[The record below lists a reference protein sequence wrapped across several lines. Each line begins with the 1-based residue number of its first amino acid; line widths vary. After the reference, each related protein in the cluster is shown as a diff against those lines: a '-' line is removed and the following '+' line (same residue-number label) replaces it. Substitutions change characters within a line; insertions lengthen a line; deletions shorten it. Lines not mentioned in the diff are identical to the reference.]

1 MSEYGIL
8 SILPP
13 VLSIFLAI
21 LTRNIMLSLT
31 IGAFSGALILANF
44 NPFFAIAELVEKY
57 IFIQIT
63 SGSNAQIIVIMFAIG
78 GFIHLLDKSGGA
90 RAFSTVMARFMSSP
104 ARAQFAAWCAGVS
117 VFFTD
122 SGNALIVGPLFRP
135 IFNRFKICR
144 EKLAYIIDT
153 TASPVSILVPFISW
167 GIYIMNLI
175 ENTYDDVGI
184 EAEPYQVLLSVWPY
198 QFYAFLALLSIPM
211 FLSTGKDYGLMAR
224 AQENYNNEIKSTPQ
238 SDIDLNSTV
247 AEDEKTT
254 LSTVLLPL
262 GILLFTMAIYMG
274 YFVVTEGVKSIH
286 MRGGI
291 LTAYIFASFACAY
304 LMKKQ
309 KNIPYDKCFQEY
321 VKGMQNLVFLCLIMV
336 LAWSLSSICKD
347 LKTGYYLAA
356 LIGDSISPSFI
367 PLIVF
372 ALGAIMSFATGSS
385 YGTFA
390 ILLIIV
396 IPVAYTLNAPL
407 ELTIAAVLS
416 GGLFGDHTSPISD
429 TTVLASMGADCPH
442 IDHVTTQFS
451 YAIIPGSMTMLT
463 FFISAYY
470 PSPYIILVVIALQLI
485 SIKSIMWFFGKTA
498 SEQNIR

>member
-1 MSEYGIL
+1 MSDYGIL
-8 SILPP
+8 SIIPP
-13 VLSIFLAI
+13 SLSILLAVT
-21 LTRNIMLSLT
+21 TRNIMLSLT
-31 IGAFSGALILANF
+31 AGAFSGCLILTGF
-44 NPFFAIAELVEKY
+44 NPFFAIAELVEDH

-63 SGSNAQIIVIMFAIG
+63 SGSNAQIIIIMFAIG

-90 RAFSTVMARFMSSP
+90 KAFSTVMTRFISN
-104 ARAQFAAWCAGVS
+104 AKRAQLAAWTAGIC

-122 SGNALIVGPLFRP
+122 SGNALIVGPLFKP
-135 IFNRFKICR
+135 VFKQLKVCR

-175 ENTYDDVGI
+175 ENTYGDVGI
-184 EAEPYQVLLSVWPY
+184 EGEPFQVLLSVWPY

-211 FLSTGKDYGLMAR
+211 ILSTGKDYGPMAR
-224 AQENYNNEIKSTPQ
+224 AQANYNKELHNDPDEQLKTDIP
-238 SDIDLNSTV
+238 SDIP
-247 AEDEKTT
+247 EKEN
-254 LSTVLLPL
+254 LSAVLLPL
-262 GILLFTMAIYMG
+262 GILLATMAIYMG
-274 YFVVTEGVKSIH
+274 YFVMTEGVKSIH

-291 LTAYIFASFACAY
+291 LTAYIFAAVACAY

-309 KNIPYDKCFQEY
+309 KNQPYNETFNEY
-321 VKGMQNLVFLCLIMV
+321 VKGMQNLVFICLLLV
-336 LAWSLSSICKD
+336 LAWSLSSICKE
-347 LKTGYYLAA
+347 LKTGYYIAA
-356 LIGDSISPSFI
+356 IIGDSISPSFI

-372 ALGAIMSFATGSS
+372 SIGAVMSFATGSS

-451 YAIIPGSMTMLT
+451 YALIPGTMTFMT
-463 FFISAYY
+463 FLVSGFYQ
-470 PSPYIILVVIALQLI
+470 SPYIIFAMIICQFIVIKTIMRVFGTTNGLLI
-485 SIKSIMWFFGKTA
+485 K
-498 SEQNIR
+498 

>member
-8 SILPP
+8 SLLPP
-13 VLSIFLAI
+13 ALSIILAI

-31 IGAFSGALILANF
+31 LGAFSGALILADF
-44 NPFFAIAELVEKY
+44 NPFFAMAELVEKY

-78 GFIHLLDKSGGA
+78 GFIHLLDRSGGA
-90 RAFSTVMARFMSSP
+90 SAFSTVMAKFVSSP
-104 ARAQFAAWCAGVS
+104 ARAQLAAWCAGVS

-135 IFNRFKICR
+135 IFTRFKICR

-184 EAEPYQVLLSVWPY
+184 EAEAYQVLLSVWPY

-211 FLSTGKDYGLMAR
+211 FLSTGKDYGLMAK
-224 AQENYNNEIKSTPQ
+224 AQAKYNKEIKKFPH
-238 SDIDLNSTV
+238 SD
-247 AEDEKTT
+247 AEENIQNDDTT

-262 GILLFTMAIYMG
+262 GILLSTMAIYMG
-274 YFVVTEGVKSIH
+274 YFVMTEGVQSIH

-291 LTAYIFASFACAY
+291 LTAYIFASLACAY

-309 KNIPYDKCFQEY
+309 KKMPYEECFQEY
-321 VKGMQNLVFLCLIMV
+321 VKGMQKLVFLCLIMV

-372 ALGAIMSFATGSS
+372 MLGALMSFATGSS

-463 FFISAYY
+463 FFVSAYY
-470 PSPYIILVVIALQLI
+470 PSPYIIFAIIIVQLF
-485 SIKSIMWFFGKTA
+485 SIKTIMKLFGTNHQKII
-498 SEQNIR
+498 S

>member
-1 MSEYGIL
+1 MSDYGIL
-8 SILPP
+8 SIVPP
-13 VLSIFLAI
+13 ALSIFLAI

-31 IGAFSGALILANF
+31 IGAFSGAMILANF
-44 NPFFAIAELVEKY
+44 NPFFAMAELVEEY

-78 GFIHLLDKSGGA
+78 GFIHLLEKSGGA
-90 RAFSTVMARFMSSP
+90 SAFSSVVAKFVSSP
-104 ARAQFAAWCAGVS
+104 ARAQFAAWCTGVS

-135 IFNRFKICR
+135 IFKRLKVCR

-175 ENTYDDVGI
+175 ENTYGDVGI

-224 AQENYNNEIKSTPQ
+224 AQTNYNKEIKLSDQ
-238 SDIDLNSTV
+238 SEVDISSHSG
-247 AEDEKTT
+247 EDKKST

-262 GILLFTMAIYMG
+262 GVLFLTMAVYMG
-274 YFVVTEGVKSIH
+274 YFVMTEGVQSIH

-291 LTAYIFASFACAY
+291 LTAYIFASIACAY

-309 KNIPYDKCFQEY
+309 RKYSYEQCFQEY

-347 LKTGYYLAA
+347 LRTGYYLAA
-356 LIGDSISPSFI
+356 LIGDTISPSFI
-367 PLIVF
+367 PPIVF
-372 ALGAIMSFATGSS
+372 MLGAIMSFATGSS

-429 TTVLASMGADCPH
+429 TTVLASMGANCPH

-451 YAIIPGSMTMLT
+451 YAIIPGGMTLLT
-463 FFISAYY
+463 FLISAYY
-470 PSPYIILVVIALQLI
+470 PSPYIIFAVILIQLMT
-485 SIKSIMWFFGKTA
+485 IKSVMWFFGKPA
-498 SEQNIR
+498 HE

>member
-1 MSEYGIL
+1 
-8 SILPP
+8 
-13 VLSIFLAI
+13 
-21 LTRNIMLSLT
+21 
-31 IGAFSGALILANF
+31 
-44 NPFFAIAELVEKY
+44 
-57 IFIQIT
+57 
-63 SGSNAQIIVIMFAIG
+63 
-78 GFIHLLDKSGGA
+78 
-90 RAFSTVMARFMSSP
+90 MAKFVSSP

-135 IFNRFKICR
+135 IFKRLNVCR

-153 TASPVSILVPFISW
+153 TAAPVSILVPFISW

-175 ENTYDDVGI
+175 ENTYGDVGI

-224 AQENYNNEIKSTPQ
+224 AQANFSKESKIGDQ
-238 SDIDLNSTV
+238 SDVEISSQIT
-247 AEDEKTT
+247 EDAKTT
-254 LSTVLLPL
+254 ISTVLLPL
-262 GILLFTMAIYMG
+262 GVLFLTMAVYMG
-274 YFVVTEGVKSIH
+274 YFVITEGVQSIH

-291 LTAYIFASFACAY
+291 LTAYIFASIACAY

-309 KNIPYDKCFQEY
+309 RKYSYEQSFQEY

-347 LKTGYYLAA
+347 LRTGYYLAA
-356 LIGDSISPSFI
+356 LIGDTISPSFI
-367 PLIVF
+367 PPIVF
-372 ALGAIMSFATGSS
+372 MLGAIMSFATGSS

-442 IDHVTTQFS
+442 IDHVT
-451 YAIIPGSMTMLT
+451 IN
-463 FFISAYY
+463 
-470 PSPYIILVVIALQLI
+470 ALFTITNRTPLE
-485 SIKSIMWFFGKTA
+485 SSDWLW
-498 SEQNIR
+498 

>member
-1 MSEYGIL
+1 MNEYGVL
-8 SILPP
+8 SIIPP
-13 VLSIFLAI
+13 ALSIFLAI
-21 LTRNIMLSLT
+21 LTRNIMISLI
-31 IGAFSGALILANF
+31 IGAFSGTMILANF
-44 NPFFAIAELVEKY
+44 NPFFAITELVEKY

-78 GFIHLLDKSGGA
+78 GFIHLLEKSGGA
-90 RAFSTVMARFMSSP
+90 SAFSSVVAKFVSNP
-104 ARAQFAAWCAGVS
+104 GRAQFAAWCAGLS

-135 IFNRFKICR
+135 IFKRLKICR

-153 TASPVSILVPFISW
+153 TAAPVSILVPFISW

-175 ENTYDDVGI
+175 ENTYGDVGI

-198 QFYAFLALLSIPM
+198 QFYAFLALLAIPM
-211 FLSTGKDYGLMAR
+211 ILSTGKDYGLMAQ
-224 AQENYNNEIKSTPQ
+224 AQEKFNREMESMTDTNGNERVSDIKDNKST
-238 SDIDLNSTV
+238 LRN
-247 AEDEKTT
+247 
-254 LSTVLLPL
+254 VLLPL
-262 GILLFTMAIYMG
+262 GVLFITMAVYMG
-274 YFVVTEGVKSIH
+274 YFVTTTGVQSIH

-291 LTAYIFASFACAY
+291 LTAYIFASIACAY
-304 LMKKQ
+304 IMKQQRKFS
-309 KNIPYDKCFQEY
+309 YERSFQEY
-321 VKGMQNLVFLCLIMV
+321 IKGMQNLVFLCLVMV

-356 LIGDSISPSFI
+356 IIGDRISPNFI
-367 PLIVF
+367 PPIVF
-372 ALGAIMSFATGSS
+372 MIGATMSFATGSS

-451 YAIIPGSMTMLT
+451 YAIIPGFMTLLT
-463 FFISAYY
+463 FLISAYY
-470 PSPYIILVVIALQLI
+470 PSSYIIFIVILIQLMA
-485 SIKSIMWFFGKTA
+485 IKSIMWTFGRKTY
-498 SEQNIR
+498 N

>member
-1 MSEYGIL
+1 MSDYGIL

-13 VLSIFLAI
+13 ALSIVLAV

-31 IGAFSGALILANF
+31 AGAFSGAMILANF

-78 GFIHLLDKSGGA
+78 GFIHLLEKSGGA
-90 RAFSTVMARFMSSP
+90 SAFSSVVAKFVSSP
-104 ARAQFAAWCAGVS
+104 ARAQLAAWCAGVS

-135 IFNRFKICR
+135 IFKRLNICR

-224 AQENYNNEIKSTPQ
+224 AQANFNKELKTTDLSEVDVSSLSVEDSKS
-238 SDIDLNSTV
+238 
-247 AEDEKTT
+247 T

-262 GILLFTMAIYMG
+262 GVLFVTMAVYMG
-274 YFVVTEGVKSIH
+274 YFVVTEGVQSIH

-291 LTAYIFASFACAY
+291 LTAYIFASIACAY

-309 KNIPYDKCFQEY
+309 RKYAYEQSFQEY

-347 LKTGYYLAA
+347 LRTGYYLAA
-356 LIGDSISPSFI
+356 IIGDSISPSFI
-367 PLIVF
+367 PPIVF
-372 ALGAIMSFATGSS
+372 MLGATMSFATGSS

-451 YAIIPGSMTMLT
+451 YAIIPGGITLLT
-463 FFISAYY
+463 FLISAYY
-470 PSPYIILVVIALQLI
+470 PSPYIIFAVILIQLMT
-485 SIKSIMWFFGKTA
+485 IKSIMWLFGKTID
-498 SEQNIR
+498 N

>member
-1 MSEYGIL
+1 MSDYGIL

-13 VLSIFLAI
+13 ALSIVLAV

-31 IGAFSGALILANF
+31 AGAFSGAMILANF

-78 GFIHLLDKSGGA
+78 GFIHLLEKSGGA
-90 RAFSTVMARFMSSP
+90 SAFSSVVAKFVSSP
-104 ARAQFAAWCAGVS
+104 ARAQLAAWCAGVS

-135 IFNRFKICR
+135 IFKRLNICR

-224 AQENYNNEIKSTPQ
+224 AQANFNKELKTTDLSEVDVSSLSVEDSKS
-238 SDIDLNSTV
+238 
-247 AEDEKTT
+247 T

-262 GILLFTMAIYMG
+262 GVLFVTMAVYMG
-274 YFVVTEGVKSIH
+274 YFVVTEGVQSIH

-291 LTAYIFASFACAY
+291 LTAYIFASIACAY

-309 KNIPYDKCFQEY
+309 RKYAYEQSFQEY

-347 LKTGYYLAA
+347 LRTGYYLAA
-356 LIGDSISPSFI
+356 IIGDSISPSFI
-367 PLIVF
+367 PPIVF
-372 ALGAIMSFATGSS
+372 MLGATMSFATGSS

-451 YAIIPGSMTMLT
+451 YAIIPGGMTLLT
-463 FFISAYY
+463 FLISAYY
-470 PSPYIILVVIALQLI
+470 
-485 SIKSIMWFFGKTA
+485 
-498 SEQNIR
+498 

>member
-1 MSEYGIL
+1 MSDYGIL

-13 VLSIFLAI
+13 ALSIVLAV

-31 IGAFSGALILANF
+31 AGAFSGVMILANF

-78 GFIHLLDKSGGA
+78 GFIHLLEKSGGA
-90 RAFSTVMARFMSSP
+90 SAFSSVVAKFVSSP
-104 ARAQFAAWCAGVS
+104 ARAQLAAWCAGVS

-135 IFNRFKICR
+135 IFNRLNVCR

-175 ENTYDDVGI
+175 ENTYGDVGI

-211 FLSTGKDYGLMAR
+211 FLSTGRDYGLMAS
-224 AQENYNNEIKSTPQ
+224 AQANFNRELKTSTLSENEVRR
-238 SDIDLNSTV
+238 LN
-247 AEDEKTT
+247 AEDSQST

-262 GILLFTMAIYMG
+262 CVLFVTMAVYMG
-274 YFVVTEGVKSIH
+274 YFVVTEGVQSIH

-291 LTAYIFASFACAY
+291 LTAYIFASIACAY
-304 LMKKQ
+304 LIKRQRKYSYEQ
-309 KNIPYDKCFQEY
+309 SFKEY

-347 LKTGYYLAA
+347 LRTGYYLAA
-356 LIGDSISPSFI
+356 IIGDSISPSFI
-367 PLIVF
+367 PPIVF
-372 ALGAIMSFATGSS
+372 MLGATMSFATGSS

-451 YAIIPGSMTMLT
+451 YAIIPGSMTLLT
-463 FFISAYY
+463 FLISVYY
-470 PSPYIILVVIALQLI
+470 PSPYIIFVVILIQLMT
-485 SIKSIMWFFGKTA
+485 IKSIMWAFGKTID
-498 SEQNIR
+498 N

>member
-1 MSEYGIL
+1 MSDYGIL

-13 VLSIFLAI
+13 ALSIFLAI
-21 LTRNIMLSLT
+21 LTRNIMLSLI
-31 IGAFSGALILANF
+31 IGAFSGAMILANF
-44 NPFFAIAELVEKY
+44 NPFFAMAELVEEY

-78 GFIHLLDKSGGA
+78 GFIRLLEKSGGA
-90 RAFSTVMARFMSSP
+90 SAFSTVVANYVSSP

-135 IFNRFKICR
+135 IFKRLNVCR

-153 TASPVSILVPFISW
+153 TASPVSILIPFISW

-175 ENTYDDVGI
+175 ENTYDDAGI
-184 EAEPYQVLLSVWPY
+184 EAEPFQVLLSVWPY

-224 AQENYNNEIKSTPQ
+224 AQANYNKENNQSEMDVSSQ
-238 SDIDLNSTV
+238 SD
-247 AEDEKTT
+247 EDKKST
-254 LSTVLLPL
+254 LSTIILPL
-262 GILLFTMAIYMG
+262 GILFLTMAVYMG
-274 YFVVTEGVKSIH
+274 YFVITEGVQSIH

-291 LTAYIFASFACAY
+291 LTAYIFASIACAY

-309 KNIPYDKCFQEY
+309 RKYSYEQSFQEY
-321 VKGMQNLVFLCLIMV
+321 VKGMQNLVFLCLIIV

-347 LKTGYYLAA
+347 LRTGYYLAA

-372 ALGAIMSFATGSS
+372 ILGALMSFATGSS

-451 YAIIPGSMTMLT
+451 YAMVPGCMTLLT
-463 FFISAYY
+463 FLLSAYY
-470 PSPYIILVVIALQLI
+470 PSPYIIFAVILLQLV
-485 SIKSIMWFFGKTA
+485 SIKTIMWFFGKA
-498 SEQNIR
+498 VDD

>member
-1 MSEYGIL
+1 MNEYGIL
-8 SILPP
+8 SIIPP
-13 VLSIFLAI
+13 ALSIFLAI
-21 LTRNIMLSLT
+21 LTRNIMISLI
-31 IGAFSGALILANF
+31 IGAFSGTMILANF
-44 NPFFAIAELVEKY
+44 NPFFAITELVEEY

-78 GFIHLLDKSGGA
+78 GFIHLLEKSGGA
-90 RAFSTVMARFMSSP
+90 SAFSSVVAKFVSNP
-104 ARAQFAAWCAGVS
+104 ARAQFAAWCAGLS

-135 IFNRFKICR
+135 IFKRLKICR

-153 TASPVSILVPFISW
+153 TAAPVSILVPFISW

-175 ENTYDDVGI
+175 ENTYGDVGI

-198 QFYAFLALLSIPM
+198 QFYAFLALLAIPM
-211 FLSTGKDYGLMAR
+211 FLSTGKDYGLMAQ
-224 AQENYNNEIKSTPQ
+224 AQEKFNKEMTSFAEKDVDDSISYKEDRKST
-238 SDIDLNSTV
+238 
-247 AEDEKTT
+247 
-254 LSTVLLPL
+254 LSSVLLPL
-262 GILLFTMAIYMG
+262 GVLFITMAVYMG
-274 YFVVTEGVKSIH
+274 YFVMTTGVQSIH

-291 LTAYIFASFACAY
+291 LTAYIFASIACAY
-304 LMKKQ
+304 IMKQ
-309 KNIPYDKCFQEY
+309 QRQFSYERSFQEY
-321 VKGMQNLVFLCLIMV
+321 VKGMQNLVFLCLVMV
-336 LAWSLSSICKD
+336 LAWSLSSICRD

-356 LIGDSISPSFI
+356 IIGDSIPPNFI
-367 PLIVF
+367 PPIVF
-372 ALGAIMSFATGSS
+372 MIGATMSFATGSS

-451 YAIIPGSMTMLT
+451 YAIIPGIMTLLT
-463 FFISAYY
+463 FLISAYY
-470 PSPYIILVVIALQLI
+470 PSPYIIFIVILIQLMT
-485 SIKSIMWFFGKTA
+485 IKSAMWAFGRKA
-498 SEQNIR
+498 DQ

>member
-1 MSEYGIL
+1 
-8 SILPP
+8 
-13 VLSIFLAI
+13 
-21 LTRNIMLSLT
+21 
-31 IGAFSGALILANF
+31 
-44 NPFFAIAELVEKY
+44 
-57 IFIQIT
+57 
-63 SGSNAQIIVIMFAIG
+63 
-78 GFIHLLDKSGGA
+78 
-90 RAFSTVMARFMSSP
+90 
-104 ARAQFAAWCAGVS
+104 
-117 VFFTD
+117 
-122 SGNALIVGPLFRP
+122 
-135 IFNRFKICR
+135 
-144 EKLAYIIDT
+144 
-153 TASPVSILVPFISW
+153 
-167 GIYIMNLI
+167 
-175 ENTYDDVGI
+175 
-184 EAEPYQVLLSVWPY
+184 
-198 QFYAFLALLSIPM
+198 
-211 FLSTGKDYGLMAR
+211 
-224 AQENYNNEIKSTPQ
+224 
-238 SDIDLNSTV
+238 
-247 AEDEKTT
+247 
-254 LSTVLLPL
+254 
-262 GILLFTMAIYMG
+262 
-274 YFVVTEGVKSIH
+274 
-286 MRGGI
+286 
-291 LTAYIFASFACAY
+291 
-304 LMKKQ
+304 
-309 KNIPYDKCFQEY
+309 
-321 VKGMQNLVFLCLIMV
+321 MV

>member
-1 MSEYGIL
+1 MSDYGIL

-13 VLSIFLAI
+13 ALSIVLAV

-31 IGAFSGALILANF
+31 AGAFSGAMILANF

-63 SGSNAQIIVIMFAIG
+63 SGSNAQIIVIMLAIG
-78 GFIHLLDKSGGA
+78 GFIHLLEKSGGA
-90 RAFSTVMARFMSSP
+90 SAFSSVVAKFVSSP
-104 ARAQFAAWCAGVS
+104 ARAQLAAWCAGVS

-135 IFNRFKICR
+135 IFKRLNICR

-211 FLSTGKDYGLMAR
+211 FLSTGKDFGLMAR
-224 AQENYNNEIKSTPQ
+224 AQANFNKELKTTDLSEVDVSSLSVEDSKS
-238 SDIDLNSTV
+238 
-247 AEDEKTT
+247 T
-254 LSTVLLPL
+254 LSTVFLPL
-262 GILLFTMAIYMG
+262 GVLFVTMAVYMG
-274 YFVVTEGVKSIH
+274 YFVVTEGVQSIH

-291 LTAYIFASFACAY
+291 LTAYIFASIACAY

-309 KNIPYDKCFQEY
+309 RKYSYEQSFQEY

-347 LKTGYYLAA
+347 LRTGYYLAA
-356 LIGDSISPSFI
+356 IIGDSISPSFI
-367 PLIVF
+367 PPIVF
-372 ALGAIMSFATGSS
+372 MLGATMSFATGSS

-429 TTVLASMGADCPH
+429 TTVLASTGADCPH

-451 YAIIPGSMTMLT
+451 YAIIPGGITLLT
-463 FFISAYY
+463 FLISAYY
-470 PSPYIILVVIALQLI
+470 PSPYIIFAVILIQLMT
-485 SIKSIMWFFGKTA
+485 IKSIMSLFGKTID
-498 SEQNIR
+498 N

>member
-1 MSEYGIL
+1 MSDYGVL

-13 VLSIFLAI
+13 ALSIFLAI

-31 IGAFSGALILANF
+31 VGAFSGAMILADF
-44 NPFFAIAELVEKY
+44 NPFFAMAELVEEY

-78 GFIHLLDKSGGA
+78 GFIHLLEKSGGA
-90 RAFSTVMARFMSSP
+90 SAFSSVVAKFVSSP

-135 IFNRFKICR
+135 IFKRLNVCR

-153 TASPVSILVPFISW
+153 TAAPVSILVPFISW

-175 ENTYDDVGI
+175 ENTYGDVGI

-224 AQENYNNEIKSTPQ
+224 AQANFSKESKIGDQ
-238 SDIDLNSTV
+238 RD
-247 AEDEKTT
+247 AKTT
-254 LSTVLLPL
+254 ISTVLLPL
-262 GILLFTMAIYMG
+262 GVLFLTMAVYMG
-274 YFVVTEGVKSIH
+274 YFVITEGVQSIH

-291 LTAYIFASFACAY
+291 LTAYIFASIACAY

-309 KNIPYDKCFQEY
+309 RKYSYEQSFQEY

-347 LKTGYYLAA
+347 LRTGYYLAA
-356 LIGDSISPSFI
+356 LIGDTISPSFI
-367 PLIVF
+367 PPIVF
-372 ALGAIMSFATGSS
+372 MLGAIMSFATGSS

-451 YAIIPGSMTMLT
+451 YAIIPGGMTLLT
-463 FFISAYY
+463 FLISAYY
-470 PSPYIILVVIALQLI
+470 PSPYIIFAVILIQLMT
-485 SIKSIMWFFGKTA
+485 IKSVMWFFGKPRA
-498 SEQNIR
+498 N